1 MERFAQADADT
12 KGVLSVSLDLNVT
25 VLDVRL
31 PRKFSVR
38 QSVCYA
44 DTLSDS
50 KRCTQDAFPVFGEA
64 NVKQTF
70 SVASAVFQGRHRR
83 TGESVL
89 VSVSFS
95 TRGSG

>member
-1 MERFAQADADT
+1 M
-12 KGVLSVSLDLNVT
+12 SVYLTCVCLNV
-25 VLDVRL
+25 LL
-31 PRKFSVR
+31 RKPVY
-38 QSVCYA
+38 YA

-64 NVKQTF
+64 NVKQAF

-89 VSVSFS
+89 VSVSLP
-95 TRGSG
+95 RGAWVDSSP